1 MVASLVK
8 ADAGVVAPLAYNAY
22 PSVYSSP
29 LLRSAPFVDPYFRNA
44 AVVPA
49 VAPFVSSAQYV
60 AKAAPYFAAQPA
72 VVAAPQPLIAAR
84 SAYVAPA
91 PVVAAPVVA
100 KAAPLV
106 AAAPVVAKA
115 APVIAARALEEV
127 DLNPQYQYAYSVNDG
142 LTGDNKAQHETR
154 NGNIVKGEYSLVEPD
169 GSIRR
174 VNYYADP
181 INGFNAV
188 VQREAPAVAV
198 APAPVAAKV
207 VVA

>member
-8 ADAGVVAPLAYNAY
+8 GDAGVVAPIAYNAY
-22 PSVYSSP
+22 PSIYPSQF
-29 LLRSAPFVDPYFRNA
+29 LRSAPLVDPYFRNA
-44 AVVPA
+44 AVVPG

-60 AKAAPYFAAQPA
+60 ARAAPYFAAQPA
-72 VVAAPQPLIAAR
+72 VVAAAAQPVIAAR
-84 SAYVAPA
+84 SA
-91 PVVAAPVVA
+91 VVAAP
-100 KAAPLV
+100 API
-106 AAAPVVAKA
+106 VAKA